1 MYFKTF
7 SDHQNIC
14 NISFSLLTM
23 GHIVLLHEM
32 TCSFLFCFYYY
43 CILYIVRQGNVETEV
58 NTIFPHRRQIF
69 SVMLQLW
76 SAESIQSVVK
86 MNLCFV
92 LCLVWIISLLNA
104 NILNT
109 DSRLLFHQILKRKH
123 EQYSGDFFFFPITQ
137 ISTFPKEGGFC
148 SAFQPN
154 CQFFGFLQ
162 VLSAFNSTHDFL
174 YLKKLLSALLL
185 YLSFKGCCSLVDRPK
200 VSQKYFSEL
209 FCLETFLRRL

>member
-123 EQYSGDFFFFPITQ
+123 EQYSGDFFFFFQ
-137 ISTFPKEGGFC
+137 LPK
-148 SAFQPN
+148 SQ
-154 CQFFGFLQ
+154 
-162 VLSAFNSTHDFL
+162 LSQKREDF
-174 YLKKLLSALLL
+174 ALLFNPTA
-185 YLSFKGCCSLVDRPK
+185 SFLDSYKFFLP
-200 VSQKYFSEL
+200 L
-209 FCLETFLRRL
+209 ILPMTFCT